1 MTNSA
6 GSRWKPF
13 RNALFGA
20 AAAMAACLSPAAS
33 EELNVLAW
41 CDHLD
46 AALIDPFAKAN
57 NVKVNVKDY
66 EGTGTALTIIEQ
78 SKPGDWDVFVVDS
91 TDLKRIAGMG
101 ILAELNPADY
111 PWDDIPEQIKDP
123 NLHYINGKL
132 FGVPEKFGYNTV
144 SFNNEKVSID
154 DMRDATILWSDKYK
168 GRFAVYDYYLQ
179 IIAQVGI
186 GLGKKPNDLTE
197 ADLPAIR
204 EKLLQI
210 KANAALVG
218 NIVTVQQALATGE
231 VDLIVGGGEFVT
243 AGLHKDNPKMDWVLH
258 RQGGLRWQQAIGVFA
273 NSNRKALA
281 TKFVQ
286 HVLSPEGQAALAT
299 SACFWGMP
307 ANQKA
312 ALTDEQ
318 KKTLRWDEQPAFV
331 KTSVTYPQL
340 DQAFDKKLQDLW
352 AEFLQK

>member
-1 MTNSA
+1 MSISFGSVWSA
-6 GSRWKPF
+6 LR
-13 RNALFGA
+13 RI
-20 AAAMAACLSPAAS
+20 AAS
-33 EELNVLAW
+33 AAIGLLAWAMPASANELNVLAW

-66 EGTGTALTIIEQ
+66 EGTGTALTIIELSQ
-78 SKPGDWDVFVVDS
+78 PGDWDVFIVDS
-91 TDLKRIAGMG
+91 TDLKRVAGMG
-101 ILAELNPADY
+101 LLAELNSADY
-111 PWDDIPEQIKDP
+111 PWADIPEQIKDP
-123 NLHYINGKL
+123 SLHTIDGKL
-132 FGVPEKFGYNTV
+132 YGVPEKFGYNTV
-144 SFNNEKVSID
+144 SFNNEKVAID

-179 IIAQVGI
+179 IIAQVAI

-197 ADLPAIR
+197 ADLPAVR

-218 NIVTVQQALATGE
+218 NIVTIQQALATGE

-243 AGLHKDNPKMDWVLH
+243 AGLAKDNPKMDWVLH
-258 RQGGLRWQQAIGVFA
+258 KQGGLRWQQAISVFA
-273 NSNRKALA
+273 ASGRKELA
-281 TKFVQ
+281 TKFIQ

-312 ALTDEQ
+312 TLTDEQ
-318 KKTLRWDEQPAFV
+318 KKILRWDEQPTFIAAAV
-331 KTSVTYPQL
+331 PYPQL
-340 DQAFDKKLQDLW
+340 TQEFDKKLQDLW
-352 AEFLQK
+352 TEFLQK